1 MSEDQRKVASAAGLL
16 AASVLIARLLGVLRD
31 AMLAGQVGSG
41 AEADAYFAAFL
52 IPDILGYLLAA
63 GAAAVAITPPYLK
76 RLEDEG
82 AEAAG
87 RFASVVVGNVGLIAT
102 VLTIALWILAE
113 PLLRLQF
120 PNFEE
125 ATLTET
131 LRLLRIVLPRRSSS

>member
-82 AEAAG
+82 AEAAATFRIG
-87 RFASVVVGNVGLIAT
+87 R
-102 VLTIALWILAE
+102 
-113 PLLRLQF
+113 RRQ
-120 PNFEE
+120 
-125 ATLTET
+125 
-131 LRLLRIVLPRRSSS
+131 RRSHRDRPNHRSLDSR